1 MTYTRLGKKRN
12 KAQLSGDGRASH
24 DNKLRLEIMAMNRVA
39 DSDEKKNT
47 HKSPTDGE
55 IRFCGIS
62 KVWTRSVR
70 HLGLA
75 VLSIFDGINR
85 YSAVVYVNSIS
96 KDIHRFTLVTELEN
110 V

>member
-1 MTYTRLGKKRN
+1 MYTRLGEKCN

-39 DSDEKKNT
+39 DSDEKT
-47 HKSPTDGE
+47 HKSSTDGK

-62 KVWTRSVR
+62 KVWNRSAR
-70 HLGLA
+70 HMGLA
-75 VLSIFDGINR
+75 VLSVFDDINK
-85 YSAVVYVNSIS
+85 YSAVVYENSIS
-96 KDIHRFTLVTELEN
+96 IDIHRFTLVTELEN